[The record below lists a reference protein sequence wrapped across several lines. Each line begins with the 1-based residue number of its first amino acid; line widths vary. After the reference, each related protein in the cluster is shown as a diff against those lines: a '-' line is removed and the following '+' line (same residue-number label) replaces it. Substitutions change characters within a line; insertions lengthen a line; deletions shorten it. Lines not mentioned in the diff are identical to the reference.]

1 MKKHLLTIVFGT
13 IFFIIAEQSKAQ
25 DTSGR
30 PDKLYSMSGLGF
42 SFPVGETADYL
53 SPKFSTS
60 IGLNLGLGKGGL
72 FLYPK
77 ASLHAYGFNEI
88 TPDAGYSYAL
98 QKGRATT
105 YLLNIALGYRK
116 MSGKFAFYGF
126 AGGGGGIILTPR
138 VTVNQASQQAE
149 LDNKSNGMGMIEA
162 GAGTEYNIGGAV
174 LFVEASYMNGF
185 SKIQNRNFSAVPIS
199 VGIKPNLSKLFNKLT
214 K

>member
-13 IFFIIAEQSKAQ
+13 IFFIIAKQSKAQ
-25 DTSGR
+25 DSSVR

-53 SPKFSTS
+53 TPKFSTS

-138 VTVNQASQQAE
+138 ITVNQASLQAE

>member
-13 IFFIIAEQSKAQ
+13 IFFIITEQSKAQ
-25 DTSGR
+25 DTSAR

-88 TPDAGYSYAL
+88 TPDAGYNYAL

-185 SKIQNRNFSAVPIS
+185 NKIQNRNFSAVPIS